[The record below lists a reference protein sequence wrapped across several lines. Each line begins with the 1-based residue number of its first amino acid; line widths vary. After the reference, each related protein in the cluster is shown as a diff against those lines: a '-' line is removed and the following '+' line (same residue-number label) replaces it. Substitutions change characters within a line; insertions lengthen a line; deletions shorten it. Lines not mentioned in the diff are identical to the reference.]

1 MELAREVHRPLLVLA
16 LFLRTR
22 TRVFFNANI
31 CQLTSAASF
40 PSSDLSMRFL
50 EGCAEV
56 VCFVFRL
63 VSLCRQ
69 HRGSQHAE
77 MKVSETAP
85 LSVSQIPMC
94 TGRSPVISGT
104 DPVAHQSQRTQEC
117 VIGLFFFIVLP
128 TRAMQALFAEQG
140 SIWAQIAATTTDMS
154 QTLQGHSTC
163 RQSERP

>member
-1 MELAREVHRPLLVLA
+1 
-16 LFLRTR
+16 
-22 TRVFFNANI
+22 
-31 CQLTSAASF
+31 
-40 PSSDLSMRFL
+40 
-50 EGCAEV
+50 
-56 VCFVFRL
+56 
-63 VSLCRQ
+63 
-69 HRGSQHAE
+69 
-77 MKVSETAP
+77 
-85 LSVSQIPMC
+85 MC

-117 VIGLFFFIVLP
+117 VIGLFFIVLP